1 MASSSTYWRKYERA
15 KDKYNKYKDYASDRK
30 KVLDNFSDWKIGS
43 YKDMNTDIKNTVK
56 NLKDAVKGLSRYTSN
71 VEDFNNAKEASFT
84 SDSKLSAAKSQI
96 QDEYNKM
103 VRERD
108 NAKSDKEYYWDKY
121 LDAKAREV
129 KEALKGD

>member
-15 KDKYNKYKDYASDRK
+15 KDKYNKYKDYASDLK

>member
-96 QDEYNKM
+96 QDE
-103 VRERD
+103 
-108 NAKSDKEYYWDKY
+108 
-121 LDAKAREV
+121 
-129 KEALKGD
+129 